1 MLLAA
6 AGSAGAMVV
15 ETMRVER
22 EDTRFIVHARIQLD
36 VAPAVAF
43 RAATD
48 YERLPQFNPS
58 VIVSK
63 RLSEKNSSS
72 GRLRSDVRLCVAL
85 FCKTVRQVMRYKEYQ
100 PDAIDMHVVPGAGD
114 LKSGHVQWRFD
125 ELDSLQTRLSLDAT
139 IEPAFWVPPLIG
151 GYLVARELKRQA
163 RVTGQA
169 IERLA
174 ADYATPD
181 ARQAADSTTGP

>member
-1 MLLAA
+1 MT
-6 AGSAGAMVV
+6 V
-15 ETMRVER
+15 ETMQVER
-22 EDTRFIVHARIQLD
+22 EDDRFMVHARMQLD

-48 YERLPQFNPS
+48 YERLPEFNPS
-58 VIVSK
+58 VIASK
-63 RLSEKNSSS
+63 RLSTKNASS
-72 GRLRSDVRLCVAL
+72 GRLRSDVRLCVAF
-85 FCKTVRQVMRYKEYQ
+85 FCKTVRQVMQYREHE
-100 PDAIDMHVVPGAGD
+100 PDAIDMQVVPDAGD
-114 LKSGHVQWRFD
+114 LKSGHIEWRFGA
-125 ELDSLQTRLSLDAT
+125 LGASHTRLTFDAT
-139 IEPAFWVPPLIG
+139 IEPVFWVPPLIG

-181 ARQAADSTTGP
+181 AHQPADSKTDP